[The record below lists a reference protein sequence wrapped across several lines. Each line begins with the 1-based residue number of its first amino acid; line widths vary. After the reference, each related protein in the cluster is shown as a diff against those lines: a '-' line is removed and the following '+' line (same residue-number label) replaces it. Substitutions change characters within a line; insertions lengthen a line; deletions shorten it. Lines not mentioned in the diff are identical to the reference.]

1 MKLII
6 SKGFKETKF
15 SYCSIMENNDLDY
28 FQHLEDIE
36 KEEEEND
43 IDNVLYHFRNTLQIE
58 RDFEDVDW
66 EEVEEIYERYKR
78 WKQQKFQVNFL
89 KMIRQP
95 EQRSKEWYDMRNN
108 MITASDIAAVVGED
122 PYGNLKKVF
131 NKKAFLSKDEF
142 TGNFATEWGVKYEP
156 MACAIYERKSNSR
169 INHFGLLP
177 HYSNFQP
184 QDKYLQPI
192 TFLGA
197 SPDGIRD
204 DGIMLEIKCPTS
216 REITGIPPRYYWVQ
230 MQIQMECCN
239 LDMCHFLE
247 CKFIEY
253 KNKDEFFT
261 TIDTNTQEKGIVSY
275 NESTKEYQYLYP
287 LPSISE
293 IHKWCEEYSHT
304 KITYF
309 ELAKYSCV
317 EVKRD
322 TEWFKSVVG
331 KIRDFWRDVL
341 DARKNPEKYMKKEK
355 EQVIKTVK
363 KNSKKN
369 LCSIVVDQFEQ
380 LEDETKS
387 IVLSDEQ
394 LNDLVKTTNQI
405 IEVSDESSGS
415 EECLL

>member
-1 MKLII
+1 M
-6 SKGFKETKF
+6 ETELEVD
-15 SYCSIMENNDLDY
+15 MNQLVEY
-28 FQHLEDIE
+28 FQHIEEIE

-43 IDNVLYHFRNTLQIE
+43 VNNVLYHFKNSLEIE
-58 RDFEDVDW
+58 RDETVEW
-66 EEVEEIYERYKR
+66 EEVDDIYEKYKR
-78 WKQQKFQVNFL
+78 WKQLKFQVNFL

-95 EQRSKEWYDMRNN
+95 EQRTKEWYEMRNG

-131 NKKAFLSKDEF
+131 NKKAFLAKDEF

-156 MACAIYERKSNSR
+156 MACAIYERKTKSH
-169 INHFGLLP
+169 INHFGLIP
-177 HYSNFQP
+177 HYSTFQP
-184 QDKYLQPI
+184 QETYLQPI
-192 TFLGA
+192 TFIGA

-216 REITGIPPRYYWVQ
+216 RQITGIPPRYYWVQ

-253 KNKDEFFT
+253 SNKDEFYQAL
-261 TIDTNTQEKGIVSY
+261 DTNTHEKGVVSY
-275 NESTKEYQYLYP
+275 NESTKEYKYLYP
-287 LPSISE
+287 LPSIGE
-293 IHKWCEEYSHT
+293 IQKWCDENKDT
-304 KITYF
+304 KLSYF
-309 ELAKYSCV
+309 ELATYSCV

-322 TEWFKSVVG
+322 PDWFKSVLP

-355 EQVIKTVK
+355 EPTAKPVTK
-363 KNSKKN
+363 KAKKDS
-369 LCSIVVDQFEQ
+369 CKIIFDQFEQ

-387 IVLSDEQ
+387 IQLSDEQ
-394 LNDLVKTTNQI
+394 LEELVKTTVITNSI
-405 IEVSDESSGS
+405 TEESSS